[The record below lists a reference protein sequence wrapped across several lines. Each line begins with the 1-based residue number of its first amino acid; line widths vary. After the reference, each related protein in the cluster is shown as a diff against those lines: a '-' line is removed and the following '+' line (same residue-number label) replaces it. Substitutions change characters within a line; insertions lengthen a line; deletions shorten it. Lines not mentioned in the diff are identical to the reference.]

1 MWGVSFCVPY
11 SWGTGILC
19 ERKHRG
25 GIVQWLSTQA
35 AAAGFRSQPHSFWL
49 WLLGYSLTFLGLDF
63 LLLDQLLFRPCTSVL
78 ESFLVL
84 HLSTFRVSCRRTRWI
99 SSSTGFT
106 PKLSGHGRR
115 CLGETWFQGSLA
127 SLISYFAFI
136 KHDFAKCARDDCL
149 PAFLRLLTTG
159 RQRT

>member
-1 MWGVSFCVPY
+1 MVHVGSV
-11 SWGTGILC
+11 ILC
-19 ERKHRG
+19 P
-25 GIVQWLSTQA
+25 VQLRDW
-35 AAAGFRSQPHSFWL
+35 HSL
-49 WLLGYSLTFLGLDF
+49 WEKAQRRNSAEALNPGRRCRLKIPAPQLLDLDF
-63 LLLDQLLFRPCTSVL
+63 LLLDQLLFRPCTSAL

-84 HLSTFRVSCRRTRWI
+84 HLSTFWVSCRRTRWI

-106 PKLSGHGRR
+106 PKVSGHSRR